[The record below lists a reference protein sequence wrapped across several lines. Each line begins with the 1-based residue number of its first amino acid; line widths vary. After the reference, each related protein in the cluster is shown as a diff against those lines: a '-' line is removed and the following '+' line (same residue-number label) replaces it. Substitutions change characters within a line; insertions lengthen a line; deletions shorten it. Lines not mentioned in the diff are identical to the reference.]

1 MNHIWL
7 GLSLTYLSHV
17 ELNYYP
23 SKISLDKFR
32 GRYNVPDDL
41 STKISVP
48 SKTKDINV
56 KLFNMIT
63 RINEVIFNAIVN
75 ANAMAQYVI
84 QIKNGILTNLNV
96 SVKSIVNIK
105 KIIILDFGKK
115 YCW

>member
-1 MNHIWL
+1 
-7 GLSLTYLSHV
+7 
-17 ELNYYP
+17 
-23 SKISLDKFR
+23 
-32 GRYNVPDDL
+32 
-41 STKISVP
+41 
-48 SKTKDINV
+48 
-56 KLFNMIT
+56 MIT

-115 YCW
+115 YC